1 MTREAYEQYLRIYR
15 TLCSLE
21 ISGEHNIITLA
32 TCLQAM
38 KELESEFQIN
48 TEEE

>member
-1 MTREAYEQYLRIYR
+1 MTRQIYEQYLRIYH

-38 KELESEFQIN
+38 KELESSFQIEQ
-48 TEEE
+48 EEE